1 MERTKEDIQ
10 AEINGYKNLLRQ
22 SDYKALKH
30 ADGVLDDDEWQQ
42 VKAEREELRQKIN
55 DCEAELATAP
65 SSYEPKEA

>member
-10 AEINGYKNLLRQ
+10 AEINGYKNLLAQ

-30 ADGVLDDDEWQQ
+30 ADGVLDEDEWQQ

-55 DCEAELATAP
+55 ACEAELATAP
-65 SSYEPKEA
+65 SSYEPEEA